1 MTTLIMLAKECIP
14 GQVKTRLH
22 PPLSLEAAAD
32 IAAACIDITATAV
45 ESFEWTRKILC
56 FDGDSLPRDFDGWE
70 VIEQARGGL
79 DERIGA
85 IFDLCSGPSVLIG
98 MDSPHLDPLVL
109 ESLSRD
115 WPEGCDAWFGPAVDG
130 GFWALGLREPDG
142 DLVRGVPMSH
152 ENTGAIQYARL
163 IDAGLATTILPS
175 LRDIDTIDDLEA
187 AARLLPGTALGM
199 KAS

>member
-32 IAAACIDITATAV
+32 IAAACIDITATVV

-56 FDGDSLPRDFDGWE
+56 FDGDLLPRDFDGWE

-85 IFDLCSGPSVLIG
+85 VLDACSGPSVLIG
-98 MDSPHLDPLVL
+98 MDSPQLDPLVL

-115 WPEGCDAWFGPAVDG
+115 WPEGCDAWLGPAVDG

-142 DLVRGVPMSH
+142 DLVRGVPMSR

-175 LRDIDTIDDLEA
+175 LRDIDTIDDLDA
-187 AARLLPGTALGM
+187 AARLLPGTVLETR
-199 KAS
+199 AS